1 MTPSTKPT
9 IHILKTGREIYC
21 GVTASK
27 RNPAY
32 GDQWWVMKRDPL
44 LCPEC
49 LRLACAAE
57 GVKAP

>member
-1 MTPSTKPT
+1 MTTKPT
-9 IHILKTGREIYC
+9 IHILKAGREIYC
-21 GVTASK
+21 GAKWS
-27 RNPAY
+27 RQNPAY
-32 GDQWWVMKRDPL
+32 GNDWPALKRDPL